1 LNSGVLTGG
10 RCKKL
15 IQYLSEVFSCNH
27 SVELIGYFVYNSKIM
42 PGPAKQ
48 LTPRQMKF
56 AQLIVYGVD
65 GSPITKT
72 EAARRAGY
80 SDAPGE
86 GSKLTN
92 PNRYPLVCAYISNL
106 RDEVREKYNITFEG
120 HLEELGKIRDSG
132 KKDNRNLAAAAT
144 TEIARGKVAGYYID
158 QKIVRHGKIDDL
170 NLDQLYERM
179 KTIKQK
185 NEKVIEAKKLL
196 ISTSESESKHKDT
209 LEKKS
214 SLPQKKSDQDSTS

>member
-1 LNSGVLTGG
+1 
-10 RCKKL
+10 
-15 IQYLSEVFSCNH
+15 
-27 SVELIGYFVYNSKIM
+27 M

-48 LTPRQMKF
+48 LTTRQMKF
-56 AQLIVYGVD
+56 AQLIVYGVE
-65 GSPITKT
+65 GNPITKT
-72 EAARRAGY
+72 EAAKLAGY

-92 PNRYPLVCAYISNL
+92 PNKYPLVCAFISNL
-106 RDEVREKYNITFEG
+106 RDAEREKYGVSFEG

-132 KKDNRNLAAAAT
+132 KKDNKNLAAAAT

-158 QKIVRHGKIDDL
+158 QKIIRHGKIDDL

-185 NEKVIEAKKLL
+185 NEKVLEAKKLL
-196 ISTSESESKHKDT
+196 MSNEESTSVNKVKQV
-209 LEKKS
+209 KK
-214 SLPQKKSDQDSTS
+214 LPPSPQTNGQDSTS